1 MNINIKALPLTSMLL
16 AVATTAL
23 CQTKAEQAVAYFNQ
37 GIAAGYK
44 KMLGKAIAD
53 FTKAIQLKPD
63 YAEAYYERGS
73 TKFLADVGDVRGAF
87 ADFTRAIQLKPDYAF
102 AYSNRASA
110 RMHWKD
116 FDGAIA
122 DYTKA
127 IELRSDVK
135 WLANFFDARGRIK
148 GLKGDLAG
156 EAADRA
162 EAVRLYA
169 LAKAQ
174 APSEAKQAALGS
186 TPKPANNDA
195 SCSGFDAS
203 SSVAALIKAAADLE
217 YIRTLLAN
225 CPALVFSKDARG
237 STLLHHA
244 AIEGRKDVAEL
255 LLASKADVNAI
266 DNDGGTPLMN
276 AAAETA
282 GVSRSHQDGAK
293 QVMELLLDNGANVN
307 SRANTNGAGMTAL
320 HYAVFSVGQHNRVDV
335 VELLLSKGADVRA
348 RTSPDGV
355 TPLAL
360 AASGGLTDIVEL
372 LLANKADVNA
382 KAANGATPL
391 SAAIQN
397 HHNDVAELL
406 RKHGAR

>member
-37 GIAAGYK
+37 GIAATEWHGDAGYK

-135 WLANFFDARGRIK
+135 WLANFFDARGRI
-148 GLKGDLAG
+148 G
-156 EAADRA
+156 R
-162 EAVRLYA
+162 R
-169 LAKAQ
+169 
-174 APSEAKQAALGS
+174 S
-186 TPKPANNDA
+186 
-195 SCSGFDAS
+195 SGQ
-203 SSVAALIKAAADLE
+203 
-217 YIRTLLAN
+217 
-225 CPALVFSKDARG
+225 
-237 STLLHHA
+237 
-244 AIEGRKDVAEL
+244 
-255 LLASKADVNAI
+255 
-266 DNDGGTPLMN
+266 
-276 AAAETA
+276 
-282 GVSRSHQDGAK
+282 SRS
-293 QVMELLLDNGANVN
+293 
-307 SRANTNGAGMTAL
+307 RAFVCAG
-320 HYAVFSVGQHNRVDV
+320 
-335 VELLLSKGADVRA
+335 
-348 RTSPDGV
+348 
-355 TPLAL
+355 
-360 AASGGLTDIVEL
+360 
-372 LLANKADVNA
+372 
-382 KAANGATPL
+382 
-391 SAAIQN
+391 
-397 HHNDVAELL
+397 
-406 RKHGAR
+406 